1 VHYQECFALLGT
13 NGAGKTSTFKILTGE
28 YGPTR
33 GKAYIAGKN
42 VVTQISAA
50 RYNIGYCPQ
59 YDALTELLT
68 PIEHLELYGRIKG
81 IPANLVNYI

>member
-1 VHYQECFALLGT
+1 
-13 NGAGKTSTFKILTGE
+13 
-28 YGPTR
+28 
-33 GKAYIAGKN
+33 
-42 VVTQISAA
+42 VTQISAA